1 MLQQIDLELTEE
13 IEWNEPNFAYHIAG
27 RMKCDLVQ
35 IRFLQTDT
43 DAKQSSDGVP
53 RFPGHKDVFRLGEF
67 HFPGIVLLLKSSL
80 CSFATVEEI
89 IGLIV
94 VQDQRFAR
102 SCITIGD
109 HLEIDAR
116 G

>member
-1 MLQQIDLELTEE
+1 MLEQIDLELTEE
-13 IEWNEPNFAYHIAG
+13 IEWNESNLAYHIAG
-27 RMKCDLVQ
+27 RVKGNLVE
-35 IRFLQTDT
+35 IGFLQTDT
-43 DAKQSSDGVP
+43 HAEQSSNGIP

-94 VQDQRFAR
+94 VQEQ
-102 SCITIGD
+102 
-109 HLEIDAR
+109 
-116 G
+116 